1 MSEVLLPIFPLGLAP
16 LPGEAIPLHIFE
28 PRYQQLI
35 RDCAPPAES
44 RAYLPFGIHTLEQGQ
59 WHATGCTVVI
69 EAVLHKYPD
78 GQLDLITRAH
88 QRYRLLEAVTSEKP
102 YRQAR
107 VEWLLDQAPESE
119 ANLQQRVLALG
130 QRWLALRG
138 QTLDTIAPQLS
149 FQLASLLDFTLADR
163 LRLRDMLSENE
174 RLEMLCDYLS
184 EQVPRLEEK
193 REFQRRVSS
202 NGHF

>member
-1 MSEVLLPIFPLGLAP
+1 MSETLLPIFPLGLAP
-16 LPGEAIPLHIFE
+16 LPGEAVPLHIFE

-35 RDCAPPAES
+35 RDCATAGEF
-44 RAYLPFGIHTLEQGQ
+44 LPFGIHTLERGQ
-59 WHATGCTVVI
+59 LHGTGCTVVI
-69 EAVLHKYPD
+69 EAVLHTYPD
-78 GQLDLITRAH
+78 GQLDLITRAR
-88 QRYRLLEAVTSEKP
+88 QRYRLLETVSGDKP

-107 VEWLLDQAPESE
+107 VEWLVDQEPDSDAG
-119 ANLQQRVLALG
+119 LRQRVLALG

-138 QTLDTIAPQLS
+138 QHLDTAAAQLS
-149 FQLASLLDFTLADR
+149 FQLAPLLDFELSDRVR
-163 LRLRDMLSENE
+163 LREMRSENE

-193 REFQRRVSS
+193 REFQRRVRS